1 MVRCKGGKNM
11 NLKKLMNDF
20 LQDYL
25 NQNKIKFSEWS
36 ININNQVGFGDYS
49 SNIALKLA
57 NVLKKTPIE
66 IAKNIANHPN
76 VSENVFSLSASK
88 PGFVN
93 FHVSNNYY
101 LEILKQIIS
110 ESENFGKKIKLNKS
124 ANVEFVSSNPT
135 GPLTVGHG
143 RQAILGDMVSNI
155 LTWSGYD
162 VTREY
167 YYNDAGKQMRV
178 LAESCYA
185 KYAQQIGKDVKMPE
199 NGYVGTY
206 LDEIAEKIVYKYGK
220 DLESD
225 DPIFRDLTEKEIFSN
240 IKNTLDSIGI
250 KFDVFTKEGTFYKNG
265 AIDNVLKTLE
275 EKNLSYEKDGAVW
288 FKTSSLDKGE
298 DKVLVKSTGE
308 PTYRLP
314 DIAYHADK
322 IDRGFDLIVDI
333 FGADHIDTYPDV
345 ILGLKCLDK
354 KTDHIKVVIHQFV
367 TIKKGGEVVKMST
380 RKANFIT
387 LDELKEKLNP
397 DIIRYFFIMRG
408 ANSHLDFD
416 LDLAKD
422 ESEKNPV
429 YYLQYANARISN
441 LLKRYDLEISAKN
454 DINYSLL
461 KEKDEIALA
470 KLLSEFP
477 SKMEDVLHSLE
488 PRKIATYLEEVASA
502 YHKFYGNHKVINPQ
516 NADLSLARKKLC
528 EATKIILT
536 NGLSILGISA
546 PERM

>member
-1 MVRCKGGKNM
+1 MKLN
-11 NLKKLMNDF
+11 KLMNDF

-25 NQNKIKFSEWS
+25 DQNKVEFSDWS
-36 ININNQVGFGDYS
+36 INVNNQEGFGDYS

-57 NVLKKTPIE
+57 KILKKAPIE
-66 IAKNIANHPN
+66 IAKSIANHPN
-76 VSENVFSLSASK
+76 TSENVFTLSSSE

-93 FHVSNNYY
+93 FHISNDYY
-101 LEILKQIIS
+101 LKILKQIIS
-110 ESENFGKKIKLNKS
+110 ESENFGKKKKLNQS

-155 LTWSGYD
+155 LTWNGYD

-185 KYAQQIGKDVKMPE
+185 KYAQQIGKKAEMPE

-206 LDEIAEKIVYKYGK
+206 LDEIAEKIINKHGK

-225 DPIFRDLTEKEIFSN
+225 NPIFRDFTEKEIFEN

-250 KFDVFTKEGTFYKNG
+250 KFDVFTKEGTFYENG
-265 AIDNVLKTLE
+265 AIEDVLKILK

-288 FKTSSLDKGE
+288 FKTSNLNKEE
-298 DKVLVKSTGE
+298 DKVLVKSSGE

-322 IDRGFDLIVDI
+322 VDRGFDLIVDI

-367 TIKKGGEVVKMST
+367 TIKKGGEIVKMST

-387 LDELKEKLNP
+387 LDELKDELSS

-408 ANSHLDFD
+408 ASSHLDFD

-441 LLKRYDLEISAKN
+441 LLKRYDKEISIDRKI
-454 DINYSLL
+454 DYSLL
-461 KEKDEIALA
+461 KEKDEITLV

-477 SKMEDVLHSLE
+477 IKMEDVSNSLE
-488 PRKIATYLEEVASA
+488 PRKIATYLEEVAAA
-502 YHKFYGNHKVINPQ
+502 YHKFYGNHKVINPE
-516 NADLSLARKKLC
+516 NTDLSSARKKLC

-536 NGLSILGISA
+536 NGLSILGISV

>member
-1 MVRCKGGKNM
+1 MK
-11 NLKKLMNDF
+11 LKKLMNDF

-25 NQNKIKFSEWS
+25 KQNKIEFSEWS
-36 ININNQVGFGDYS
+36 INVNNQEGFGDYS

-57 NVLKKTPIE
+57 KILKKSPIE
-66 IAKNIANHPN
+66 IAKDITNHPN
-76 VSENVFSLSASK
+76 VSGNIFTLSASK

-93 FHVSNNYY
+93 FHISNDYY
-101 LEILKQIIS
+101 LKILKQIIN
-110 ESENFGKKIKLNKS
+110 ESENFGRKKKLNKS

-155 LTWSGYD
+155 LTWNGYD

-185 KYAQQIGKDVKMPE
+185 KYAKQVGKDVEMPE

-206 LDEIAEKIVYKYGK
+206 LDEIAEKIVNEHGK

-225 DPIFRDLTEKEIFSN
+225 NPIFRYFTEKEIFAN
-240 IKNTLDSIGI
+240 IENTLKNLGI
-250 KFDVFTKEGTFYKNG
+250 KFDVFTKEGAFYKNG
-265 AIDNVLKTLE
+265 AIDNVLKILK

-288 FKTSSLDKGE
+288 FKTSGLNKEE
-298 DKVLVKSTGE
+298 DKVLVKSSGE

-322 IDRGFDLIVDI
+322 VDRGFDLIVDI

-345 ILGLKCLDK
+345 ILGLQCLDK
-354 KTDHIKVVIHQFV
+354 KTEHIKVVIHQFV
-367 TIKKGGEVVKMST
+367 TIKKGGEIVKMST

-387 LDELKEKLNP
+387 LDELKDELSS

-441 LLKRYDLEISAKN
+441 LLKRYDKDISTDSKI
-454 DINYSLL
+454 DYSLL
-461 KEKDEIALA
+461 KEQDEIALV

-477 SKMEDVLHSLE
+477 IKMEDVSNSLE
-488 PRKIATYLEEVASA
+488 PRKIATYLEEVAAA

-516 NADLSLARKKLC
+516 NTDLSSARKKLC

-536 NGLSILGISA
+536 SGLSILGISA

>member
-1 MVRCKGGKNM
+1 MK
-11 NLKKLMNDF
+11 LKKLMHDF

-25 NQNKIKFSEWS
+25 DQNKIEFSEWS
-36 ININNQVGFGDYS
+36 VNVNNQEGFGDYS

-57 NVLKKTPIE
+57 KILKKAPIE
-66 IAKNIANHPN
+66 IAENIAIHSNA
-76 VSENVFSLSASK
+76 SEDVFTLSASQ

-93 FHVSNNYY
+93 FHISNDYY
-101 LEILKQIIS
+101 LKILEQIIN
-110 ESENFGKKIKLNKS
+110 ESENFGKKKKLNKS

-155 LTWSGYD
+155 LTWNGYD

-185 KYAQQIGKDVKMPE
+185 KYAKQVGKDVEMPE

-206 LDEIAEKIVYKYGK
+206 LDEIAEKIVNEHGK

-225 DPIFRDLTEKEIFSN
+225 NPIFRDFTEKEIFAN
-240 IKNTLDSIGI
+240 IENTLENLGI

-265 AIDNVLKTLE
+265 AIDNVLKILK

-288 FKTSSLDKGE
+288 FKTSSLNKEE
-298 DKVLVKSTGE
+298 DKVLVKSSGE

-322 IDRGFDLIVDI
+322 VDRGFDLIVDI

-354 KTDHIKVVIHQFV
+354 KTEHIKVVIHQFV
-367 TIKKGGEVVKMST
+367 TIKKGGEIVKMST

-387 LDELKEKLNP
+387 LDELKDELSS

-441 LLKRYDLEISAKN
+441 LLKRYDKEISSGSKI
-454 DINYSLL
+454 DYSLL

-477 SKMEDVLHSLE
+477 IKMEDVSHSLE
-488 PRKIATYLEEVASA
+488 PRKIATYLEEVAAA

-516 NADLSLARKKLC
+516 NTDLSSARKKLC
-528 EATKIILT
+528 EATKIILK

>member
-1 MVRCKGGKNM
+1 
-11 NLKKLMNDF
+11 
-20 LQDYL
+20 
-25 NQNKIKFSEWS
+25 
-36 ININNQVGFGDYS
+36 
-49 SNIALKLA
+49 
-57 NVLKKTPIE
+57 
-66 IAKNIANHPN
+66 
-76 VSENVFSLSASK
+76 
-88 PGFVN
+88 
-93 FHVSNNYY
+93 
-101 LEILKQIIS
+101 
-110 ESENFGKKIKLNKS
+110 
-124 ANVEFVSSNPT
+124 
-135 GPLTVGHG
+135 
-143 RQAILGDMVSNI
+143 MVSNI
-155 LTWSGYD
+155 LTWNGYN

-185 KYAQQIGKDVKMPE
+185 KYAKQVGKDVEMPV

-206 LDEIAEKIVYKYGK
+206 LDEIAEKIINEHGK

-225 DPIFRDLTEKEIFSN
+225 NPIFREFTEKEIFAN
-240 IKNTLDSIGI
+240 IENTLENLGI

-265 AIDNVLKTLE
+265 AIDNVLKILK

-288 FKTSSLDKGE
+288 FKTSSLNKEE
-298 DKVLVKSTGE
+298 DKVLVKSSGE

-322 IDRGFDLIVDI
+322 VDRGFDLIVDI

-354 KTDHIKVVIHQFV
+354 KTEHIKVVIHQFV
-367 TIKKGGEVVKMST
+367 TIKKGGEIVKMST

-387 LDELKEKLNP
+387 LDELKDELSA

-441 LLKRYDLEISAKN
+441 LLKRYDKEISSGSKI
-454 DINYSLL
+454 DYSLL
-461 KEKDEIALA
+461 KEKDEISLV

-477 SKMEDVLHSLE
+477 IKMEDVSHSLE
-488 PRKIATYLEEVASA
+488 PRKIATYLEEVAAA

-516 NADLSLARKKLC
+516 NTDLSSARKKLC
-528 EATKIILT
+528 EATKIILV

>member
-1 MVRCKGGKNM
+1 MK
-11 NLKKLMNDF
+11 LKSLMNDF
-20 LQDYL
+20 IQNYL
-25 NQNKIKFSEWS
+25 DENAIKFEDWS
-36 ININNQVGFGDYS
+36 ISMNSQDGFGDYS
-49 SNIALKLA
+49 SNIALKLTKQ
-57 NVLKKTPIE
+57 LKKSPIS
-66 IAKNIANHPN
+66 IAESIVNHSNP
-76 VSENVFSLSASK
+76 FSDTFTLSASH

-93 FHVSNNYY
+93 FHIEDNYY
-101 LEILKQIIS
+101 HQMVNKINEEK
-110 ESENFGKKIKLNKS
+110 ENFGKKKKLNKS
-124 ANVEFVSSNPT
+124 ANVEFVSCNPT

-155 LTWSGYD
+155 LKWNGYD
-162 VTREY
+162 VSREY

-185 KYAQQIGKDVKMPE
+185 KYAQQIGLKVLTPE
-199 NGYVGTY
+199 NGYVGKY
-206 LDEIAEKIVYKYGK
+206 LDDIALKIIDKYGK
-220 DLESD
+220 NLKSD
-225 DPIFRDLTEKEIFSN
+225 NKIFRDFTEKEIFSN

-250 KFDVFTKEGTFYKNG
+250 KFDIFTKEGSFYENG
-265 AIDNVLKTLE
+265 AIDNVLKELKDKE
-275 EKNLSYEKDGAVW
+275 LSYEKDGAVW
-288 FKTSSLDKGE
+288 FKTSSLGKEE
-298 DKVLVKSTGE
+298 DKVLVKSSGE

-322 IDRGFDLIVDI
+322 VDRGFDLIVDI

-367 TIKKGGEVVKMST
+367 TIKKGGEIVKMST

-387 LDELKEKLNP
+387 LDELNDQLSS

-441 LLKRYDLEISAKN
+441 LLKRYDKEIAEKVK
-454 DINYSLL
+454 INLGLL

-477 SKMEDVLHSLE
+477 NKMEEVLKVLE
-488 PRKIATYLEEVASA
+488 PRKLATYLEEVAAA
-502 YHKFYGNHKVINPQ
+502 YHKFYGNHKIIDAQ
-516 NADLSLARKKLC
+516 NLDLSMARKKLC
-528 EATKIILT
+528 EATKIILI
-536 NGLSILGISA
+536 NGLSILGVSA
-546 PERM
+546 PEKM

>member
-1 MVRCKGGKNM
+1 MK
-11 NLKKLMNDF
+11 LKKLMHDF

-25 NQNKIKFSEWS
+25 DENKIEFSEWGV
-36 ININNQVGFGDYS
+36 NVNNQEGFGDYS

-57 NVLKKTPIE
+57 KILKKAPIE
-66 IAKNIANHPN
+66 IAENIAIHPN
-76 VSENVFSLSASK
+76 ASENVFTLSASQ

-93 FHVSNNYY
+93 FHISNDYY
-101 LEILKQIIS
+101 LKILKQIIN
-110 ESENFGKKIKLNKS
+110 ESENFGKKKKLNKS

-155 LTWSGYD
+155 LTWNGYN

-185 KYAQQIGKDVKMPE
+185 KYAKQVGRDVEMPE

-206 LDEIAEKIVYKYGK
+206 LDEIAEKIVNEHGK

-225 DPIFRDLTEKEIFSN
+225 NPIFRDFTEKEIFAN
-240 IKNTLDSIGI
+240 IENTLENLGI

-265 AIDNVLKTLE
+265 AIDNVLKILK

-288 FKTSSLDKGE
+288 FKTSSLNKEE
-298 DKVLVKSTGE
+298 DKVLVKSSGE

-322 IDRGFDLIVDI
+322 VDRGFDLIVDI

-354 KTDHIKVVIHQFV
+354 KTEHIKVVIHQFV
-367 TIKKGGEVVKMST
+367 TIKKGGEIVKMST

-387 LDELKEKLNP
+387 LDELKDELSS

-441 LLKRYDLEISAKN
+441 LLKRYDKEISTNSKI
-454 DINYSLL
+454 DYSLL
-461 KEKDEIALA
+461 KEKDEIALV

-477 SKMEDVLHSLE
+477 VKMEDVSHSLE
-488 PRKIATYLEEVASA
+488 PRKIATYLEEVAAA
-502 YHKFYGNHKVINPQ
+502 YHKFYGNHKVINSQ
-516 NADLSLARKKLC
+516 NTHLSSARKKLC

>member
-1 MVRCKGGKNM
+1 MK
-11 NLKKLMNDF
+11 LKKLMHNF

-25 NQNKIKFSEWS
+25 DENKIEFSEWS
-36 ININNQVGFGDYS
+36 VNVNNQEGFGDYS

-57 NVLKKTPIE
+57 KILKKAPIE
-66 IAKNIANHPN
+66 IAENIAIHSNA
-76 VSENVFSLSASK
+76 SENVFTLSASQ

-93 FHVSNNYY
+93 FHISNDYY
-101 LEILKQIIS
+101 LKILKQIIN
-110 ESENFGKKIKLNKS
+110 ESENFGKKKKLNKS

-155 LTWSGYD
+155 LTWNGYN

-185 KYAQQIGKDVKMPE
+185 KYAKQVGKDVEMPE

-206 LDEIAEKIVYKYGK
+206 LDEIAEKIINEHGK

-225 DPIFRDLTEKEIFSN
+225 NPIFRDFTEKEIFAN
-240 IKNTLDSIGI
+240 IENTLENLGI

-265 AIDNVLKTLE
+265 AIDNVLKILK

-288 FKTSSLDKGE
+288 FKTSSLNKEE
-298 DKVLVKSTGE
+298 DKVLVKSSGE

-322 IDRGFDLIVDI
+322 VDRGFDLIVDI

-345 ILGLKCLDK
+345 ILGLKCMDK
-354 KTDHIKVVIHQFV
+354 KTEHIKVVIHQFV
-367 TIKKGGEVVKMST
+367 TIKKGGEIVKMST

-387 LDELKEKLNP
+387 LDELKDELSS

-441 LLKRYDLEISAKN
+441 LLKRYDKEISTDSKI
-454 DINYSLL
+454 DYSLL
-461 KEKDEIALA
+461 KEKDEIALV

-477 SKMEDVLHSLE
+477 VKMEDVSHSLE
-488 PRKIATYLEEVASA
+488 PRKIATYLEEVAAA

-516 NADLSLARKKLC
+516 NTDLSSARKKLC

>member
-1 MVRCKGGKNM
+1 MK
-11 NLKKLMNDF
+11 LKKLMHDF

-25 NQNKIKFSEWS
+25 DQNKIEFSEWGV
-36 ININNQVGFGDYS
+36 NVNNQEGFGDYS

-57 NVLKKTPIE
+57 KILKKAPIE
-66 IAKNIANHPN
+66 IAKSIANHPN
-76 VSENVFSLSASK
+76 TSENVFTLSSSE

-93 FHVSNNYY
+93 FHISNDYY
-101 LEILKQIIS
+101 LKILKQIIS
-110 ESENFGKKIKLNKS
+110 ESENFGKKKKLNQS

-155 LTWSGYD
+155 LTWNGYD

-185 KYAQQIGKDVKMPE
+185 KYAQQIGKKAEMPE

-206 LDEIAEKIVYKYGK
+206 LDEIAEKIINKHGK

-225 DPIFRDLTEKEIFSN
+225 NPIFRDFTEKEIFEN

-250 KFDVFTKEGTFYKNG
+250 KFDVFTKEGTFYENG
-265 AIDNVLKTLE
+265 AIEDVLKILK

-288 FKTSSLDKGE
+288 FKTSNLNKEE
-298 DKVLVKSTGE
+298 DKVLVKSSGE

-322 IDRGFDLIVDI
+322 VDRGFDLIVDI

-367 TIKKGGEVVKMST
+367 TIKKGGEIVKMST

-387 LDELKEKLNP
+387 LDELKDELSS

-441 LLKRYDLEISAKN
+441 LLKRYDKEIPLDSKI
-454 DINYSLL
+454 DYSQL

-477 SKMEDVLHSLE
+477 SKMEHVLHSLE
-488 PRKIATYLEEVASA
+488 PRKIATYLEEVAAA

-516 NADLSLARKKLC
+516 NTGLSSARKKLC

>member
-1 MVRCKGGKNM
+1 MK
-11 NLKKLMNDF
+11 LKKLMHDF

-25 NQNKIKFSEWS
+25 DQNKIEFSEWS
-36 ININNQVGFGDYS
+36 VNVNNQEGFGDYS

-57 NVLKKTPIE
+57 KILKKAPIE
-66 IAKNIANHPN
+66 IAENISIHPN
-76 VSENVFSLSASK
+76 VSENVFTLSASQ

-93 FHVSNNYY
+93 FHISNDYY
-101 LEILKQIIS
+101 LTILKQIIN
-110 ESENFGKKIKLNKS
+110 ESENFGKKKKLNKS

-155 LTWSGYD
+155 LTWNGYD

-178 LAESCYA
+178 LTESCYA
-185 KYAQQIGKDVKMPE
+185 KYAKQVGKDVEMPE
-199 NGYVGTY
+199 NGYIGTY
-206 LDEIAEKIVYKYGK
+206 LDEIAEKIINEHGK

-225 DPIFRDLTEKEIFSN
+225 NPIFRDFTEKEIFAN
-240 IKNTLDSIGI
+240 IENTLENLGI

-265 AIDNVLKTLE
+265 AIDNVLKILK

-288 FKTSSLDKGE
+288 FKTSSLNKEE
-298 DKVLVKSTGE
+298 DKVLVKSSGE

-322 IDRGFDLIVDI
+322 VDRGFDLIVDI

-354 KTDHIKVVIHQFV
+354 KTEHIKVVIHQFV
-367 TIKKGGEVVKMST
+367 TIKQGGEIVKMST

-387 LDELKEKLNP
+387 LDELKDELSS

-441 LLKRYDLEISAKN
+441 LLKRYDKEISTEIK
-454 DINYSLL
+454 IHYSLL
-461 KEKDEIALA
+461 KEKDEIALV

-477 SKMEDVLHSLE
+477 IRMEDVSHSLE
-488 PRKIATYLEEVASA
+488 PRKIATYLEEVAAA

-516 NADLSLARKKLC
+516 NTDLSSARKKLC

>member
-1 MVRCKGGKNM
+1 MK
-11 NLKKLMNDF
+11 LKKLMHDF

-25 NQNKIKFSEWS
+25 DQNKIEFSEWGV
-36 ININNQVGFGDYS
+36 NVNNQEGFGDYS

-57 NVLKKTPIE
+57 KILKKAPIE
-66 IAKNIANHPN
+66 IAKSIANHPN
-76 VSENVFSLSASK
+76 TSENVFTLSSSE

-93 FHVSNNYY
+93 FHISNDYY
-101 LEILKQIIS
+101 LKILKQIIS
-110 ESENFGKKIKLNKS
+110 ESENFGKKKRLNQS

-155 LTWSGYD
+155 LTWNGYD

-185 KYAQQIGKDVKMPE
+185 KYAQQIGKKVEMPE

-206 LDEIAEKIVYKYGK
+206 LDEIAEKIINKHGK
-220 DLESD
+220 DLESGN
-225 DPIFRDLTEKEIFSN
+225 PIFRDFTEKEIFEN

-250 KFDVFTKEGTFYKNG
+250 KFDVFTKEGTFYENG
-265 AIDNVLKTLE
+265 AIEDVLKILK

-288 FKTSSLDKGE
+288 FKTSNLNKEE
-298 DKVLVKSTGE
+298 DKVLVKSSGE

-322 IDRGFDLIVDI
+322 VDRGFDLIVDI

-367 TIKKGGEVVKMST
+367 TIKKSGEIVKMST

-387 LDELKEKLNP
+387 LDELKDELSS

-441 LLKRYDLEISAKN
+441 LLKRYDKEIPLDSKI
-454 DINYSLL
+454 DYSQLQ
-461 KEKDEIALA
+461 EKDEIALA

-477 SKMEDVLHSLE
+477 SKMEHVLHSLE
-488 PRKIATYLEEVASA
+488 PRKIATYLEEVAAA

-516 NADLSLARKKLC
+516 NTRLSSARKKLC

>member
-1 MVRCKGGKNM
+1 MK
-11 NLKKLMNDF
+11 LKKMMNGFLLDF
-20 LQDYL
+20 LTKNNIEFED
-25 NQNKIKFSEWS
+25 WG
-36 ININNQVGFGDYS
+36 INVNNQDGFGDYS

-57 NVLKKTPIE
+57 KKLKKAPIE
-66 IAKNIANHPN
+66 IANNIAEHKNDN
-76 VSENVFSLSASK
+76 SDIFTISASK
-88 PGFVN
+88 PGFIN
-93 FHVSNNYY
+93 FHISNDYY
-101 LEILKQIIS
+101 LGILNQILKDAK
-110 ESENFGKKIKLNKS
+110 NFGKKKKLNKS
-124 ANVEFVSSNPT
+124 ANVEFVSCNPT

-155 LTWSGYD
+155 LTWNGYD

-185 KYAQQIGKDVKMPE
+185 KYAQQIGKDVEMPE
-199 NGYVGTY
+199 NGYIGTY
-206 LDEIAEKIVYKYGK
+206 LDEIASKIIDNYGK
-220 DLESD
+220 NLENNNS
-225 DPIFRDLTEKEIFSN
+225 IFRDFTEEEIFSN

-250 KFDVFTKEGTFYKNG
+250 KFDVFSKEGTFYKNG
-265 AIDNVLKTLE
+265 SIDNVLKKLK
-275 EKNLSYEKDGAVW
+275 EKDLSYEKDGAVW
-288 FKTSSLDKGE
+288 FKTSVLGKEE
-298 DKVLVKSTGE
+298 DKVLVKSSGE

-322 IDRGFDLIVDI
+322 VDRGFDLIVDI

-354 KTDHIKVVIHQFV
+354 KTSHIKVVIHQFV
-367 TIKKGGEVVKMST
+367 TIKKGGEIVKMST

-387 LDELKEKLNP
+387 LDELKDQLSS

-441 LLKRYDLEISAKN
+441 LLARYDKEISDKVKV
-454 DINYSLL
+454 DFTLL

-477 SKMEDVLHSLE
+477 NKMDEVLKSLE
-488 PRKIATYLEEVASA
+488 PRKIATYLEEVAAA
-502 YHKFYGNHKVINPQ
+502 YHKFYGNHKVINSQ
-516 NADLSLARKKLC
+516 NLDLSYARKKLC

-536 NGLSILGISA
+536 NGLTILGISA

>member
-1 MVRCKGGKNM
+1 M
-11 NLKKLMNDF
+11 NLKQLMNGF

-25 NQNKIKFSEWS
+25 NENDIQFEDWS
-36 ININNQVGFGDYS
+36 ININNQDGFGDYS
-49 SNIALKLA
+49 SNIALKLSKQ
-57 NVLKKTPIE
+57 LKKSPIK
-66 IAKNIANHPN
+66 IANRIANHKN
-76 VSENVFSLSASK
+76 NLSDIFTISASE
-88 PGFVN
+88 PGFIN
-93 FHVSNNYY
+93 FHISDNYY
-101 LEILKQIIS
+101 LKILDQILKKG
-110 ESENFGKKIKLNKS
+110 ENFGKKKKLNKS
-124 ANVEFVSSNPT
+124 ANVEFVSCNPT

-155 LTWSGYD
+155 LTWNGYD

-185 KYAQQIGKDVKMPE
+185 KYAQQIGKKVEMPE
-199 NGYVGTY
+199 NGYIGAY
-206 LDEIAEKIVYKYGK
+206 LDEIASKIVDNHGK
-220 DLESD
+220 NLDSD
-225 DPIFRDLTEKEIFSN
+225 DPIFRDFTEKEIFSD
-240 IKNTLDSIGI
+240 IKKTLESIGI
-250 KFDVFTKEGTFYKNG
+250 QFDVFSKEGTFYENG
-265 AIDNVLKTLE
+265 AIDNVLKE
-275 EKNLSYEKDGAVW
+275 FRKKGLSYEKDGAVW
-288 FKTSSLDKGE
+288 FKTSSLGKEE
-298 DKVLVKSTGE
+298 DKVLVKSSGE

-322 IDRGFDLIVDI
+322 VDRGFDLIVDI

-345 ILGLKCLDK
+345 LLGLKSLDK
-354 KTDHIKVVIHQFV
+354 KTAHIKVVIHQFV
-367 TIKKGGEVVKMST
+367 TIKRSGEIVKMST

-387 LDELKEKLNP
+387 LDELKDQFSQ

-441 LLKRYDLEISAKN
+441 LLTRYDKEVSGDEKIDLT
-454 DINYSLL
+454 LL
-461 KEKDEIALA
+461 NKKDEIALA

-477 SKMEDVLHSLE
+477 DKMEEVLKSLE
-488 PRKIATYLEEVASA
+488 PRKIATYLEEVAAA
-502 YHKFYGNHKVINPQ
+502 YHKFYGNHKVIDTQ
-516 NADLSLARKKLC
+516 NLALSASRKKLC
-528 EATKIILT
+528 EATKIILK
-536 NGLSILGISA
+536 NGFSILGISA

>member
-1 MVRCKGGKNM
+1 MK
-11 NLKKLMNDF
+11 LKKLMHDF

-25 NQNKIKFSEWS
+25 DENKIEFSEWGV
-36 ININNQVGFGDYS
+36 NVNNQEGFGDYS

-57 NVLKKTPIE
+57 KILKKAPIE
-66 IAKNIANHPN
+66 IAENIAIHPN
-76 VSENVFSLSASK
+76 TSENVFTLSAYQ

-93 FHVSNNYY
+93 FHISNDYY
-101 LEILKQIIS
+101 LKILKQIIN
-110 ESENFGKKIKLNKS
+110 ESENFGKKKKLNKS

-155 LTWSGYD
+155 LTWNGYN

-185 KYAQQIGKDVKMPE
+185 KYAKQVGRDVEMPE

-206 LDEIAEKIVYKYGK
+206 LDEIAEKIVNEHGK

-225 DPIFRDLTEKEIFSN
+225 NPIFRDFTEKEIFAN
-240 IKNTLDSIGI
+240 IENTLENLGI

-265 AIDNVLKTLE
+265 AIDNVLKILK

-288 FKTSSLDKGE
+288 FKTSSLNKEE
-298 DKVLVKSTGE
+298 DKVLVKSSGE

-322 IDRGFDLIVDI
+322 VDRGFDLIVDI

-345 ILGLKCLDK
+345 ILGLKCMDK
-354 KTDHIKVVIHQFV
+354 KTEHIKVVIHQFV
-367 TIKKGGEVVKMST
+367 TIKKGGEIVKMST

-387 LDELKEKLNP
+387 LDELKDELSS

-441 LLKRYDLEISAKN
+441 LLKRYDKEISIESKI
-454 DINYSLL
+454 DYSLL
-461 KEKDEIALA
+461 KEKDEIALV

-477 SKMEDVLHSLE
+477 IKMEDVSHSLE
-488 PRKIATYLEEVASA
+488 PRKIATYLEEVAAA
-502 YHKFYGNHKVINPQ
+502 YHKFYGNHKVINSQ
-516 NADLSLARKKLC
+516 NTHLSSARKKLC

>member
-1 MVRCKGGKNM
+1 MK
-11 NLKKLMNDF
+11 LKKLMHDF

-25 NQNKIKFSEWS
+25 DQNKIEFSEWS
-36 ININNQVGFGDYS
+36 VNVNNQEGFGDYS

-57 NVLKKTPIE
+57 KILKKAPIE
-66 IAKNIANHPN
+66 IAENIAIHSNA
-76 VSENVFSLSASK
+76 SENVFTLSASQ

-93 FHVSNNYY
+93 FHISNDYY
-101 LEILKQIIS
+101 LKILEQIIN
-110 ESENFGKKIKLNKS
+110 ESENFGKKKKLNKS

-155 LTWSGYD
+155 LTWNGYD

-185 KYAQQIGKDVKMPE
+185 KYAKQVGKNVEMPE

-206 LDEIAEKIVYKYGK
+206 LDEIAEKIVNEHGK

-225 DPIFRDLTEKEIFSN
+225 NPIFRDFTEKEIFAN
-240 IKNTLDSIGI
+240 IENTLENLGI
-250 KFDVFTKEGTFYKNG
+250 KFDVFTKEGTFYTNG
-265 AIDNVLKTLE
+265 AIDNVLKILK

-288 FKTSSLDKGE
+288 FKTSSLNKEE
-298 DKVLVKSTGE
+298 DKVLVKSSGE

-322 IDRGFDLIVDI
+322 VDRGFDLIVDI

-354 KTDHIKVVIHQFV
+354 KTEHIKVVIHQFV
-367 TIKKGGEVVKMST
+367 TIKKGGEIVKMST

-387 LDELKEKLNP
+387 LDELKDELSS

-441 LLKRYDLEISAKN
+441 LLKRYDKEISLDSKI
-454 DINYSLL
+454 DYSLL
-461 KEKDEIALA
+461 KEKDEIALV

-477 SKMEDVLHSLE
+477 IKMEDVSHSLE
-488 PRKIATYLEEVASA
+488 PRKIATYLEEVAAA

-516 NADLSLARKKLC
+516 NTDLSSARKKLC

>member
-1 MVRCKGGKNM
+1 MK
-11 NLKKLMNDF
+11 LKKLMHDF

-25 NQNKIKFSEWS
+25 DQNKIEFSEWS
-36 ININNQVGFGDYS
+36 VNVNNQEGFGDYS

-57 NVLKKTPIE
+57 KILKKAPIE
-66 IAKNIANHPN
+66 IAENIAIHSNA
-76 VSENVFSLSASK
+76 SENVFTLSASQ

-93 FHVSNNYY
+93 FHISNDYY
-101 LEILKQIIS
+101 LKILKQIIN
-110 ESENFGKKIKLNKS
+110 ESENFGKKKKLNKS

-155 LTWSGYD
+155 LTWNGYN

-185 KYAQQIGKDVKMPE
+185 KYAKQVGKDVEMPE

-206 LDEIAEKIVYKYGK
+206 LDEIAEKIVNEHGK

-225 DPIFRDLTEKEIFSN
+225 NPIFRDFTEKEIFAN
-240 IKNTLDSIGI
+240 IENTLENLGI
-250 KFDVFTKEGTFYKNG
+250 KFDVFTKEGTFYTNG
-265 AIDNVLKTLE
+265 AIDNVLKILK

-288 FKTSSLDKGE
+288 FKTSSLNKEE
-298 DKVLVKSTGE
+298 DKVLVKSSGE

-322 IDRGFDLIVDI
+322 VDRGFDLIVDI

-354 KTDHIKVVIHQFV
+354 KTEHIKVVIHQFV
-367 TIKKGGEVVKMST
+367 TIKKGGEIVKMST

-387 LDELKEKLNP
+387 LDELKDELSS

-441 LLKRYDLEISAKN
+441 LLKRYDKEISTDSKI
-454 DINYSLL
+454 DYSLL
-461 KEKDEIALA
+461 KEKDEIALV

-477 SKMEDVLHSLE
+477 VKMEDVSHSLE
-488 PRKIATYLEEVASA
+488 PRKIATYLEEVAAA

-516 NADLSLARKKLC
+516 NTHLSSARKKLC

>member
-1 MVRCKGGKNM
+1 MK
-11 NLKKLMNDF
+11 LKKLMHDF

-25 NQNKIKFSEWS
+25 DQNKIEFSEWGV
-36 ININNQVGFGDYS
+36 NVNNQEGFGDYS

-57 NVLKKTPIE
+57 KILKKAPIE
-66 IAKNIANHPN
+66 IAENIAIHTNA
-76 VSENVFSLSASK
+76 SESVFTLSASQ

-93 FHVSNNYY
+93 FHISNDYY
-101 LEILKQIIS
+101 LKILKQIIN
-110 ESENFGKKIKLNKS
+110 ESENFGKKKKLSKS

-155 LTWSGYD
+155 LTWNGYN

-185 KYAQQIGKDVKMPE
+185 KYAKQVGRDVEMPE

-206 LDEIAEKIVYKYGK
+206 LDEIAEKIVNEHGK

-225 DPIFRDLTEKEIFSN
+225 NPIFRDFTEKEIFAN
-240 IKNTLDSIGI
+240 IENTLENLGI

-265 AIDNVLKTLE
+265 AIDNVLKILK

-288 FKTSSLDKGE
+288 FKTSSLNKEE
-298 DKVLVKSTGE
+298 DKVLVKSSGE

-322 IDRGFDLIVDI
+322 VDRGFDLIVDI

-345 ILGLKCLDK
+345 ILGLKCMDK
-354 KTDHIKVVIHQFV
+354 KTEHIKVVIHQFV
-367 TIKKGGEVVKMST
+367 TIKKGGEIVKMST

-387 LDELKEKLNP
+387 LDELKDELSS

-441 LLKRYDLEISAKN
+441 LLKRYDKEISTDSKI
-454 DINYSLL
+454 DYSLL
-461 KEKDEIALA
+461 KEKDEIALV

-477 SKMEDVLHSLE
+477 VKMEDVSHSLE
-488 PRKIATYLEEVASA
+488 PRKIATYLEEVAAA

-516 NADLSLARKKLC
+516 NTHLSSALDNDYVNCMNGYITVSPVSMHVHKESNFEKLKKVQF
-528 EATKIILT
+528 
-536 NGLSILGISA
+536 
-546 PERM
+546 

>member
-1 MVRCKGGKNM
+1 MK
-11 NLKKLMNDF
+11 LKKLMHDF

-25 NQNKIKFSEWS
+25 DQNKIEFSEWS
-36 ININNQVGFGDYS
+36 VNVNNQEGFGDYS

-57 NVLKKTPIE
+57 KILKKAPIE
-66 IAKNIANHPN
+66 IAENIAIHSNA
-76 VSENVFSLSASK
+76 SENVFTLSASQ

-93 FHVSNNYY
+93 FHISNDYY
-101 LEILKQIIS
+101 LTILEQIIS
-110 ESENFGKKIKLNKS
+110 ESENFGKKKKLNKS

-155 LTWSGYD
+155 LTWNGYD

-185 KYAQQIGKDVKMPE
+185 KYAKQVGRDVEMPE

-206 LDEIAEKIVYKYGK
+206 LDEIAEKIVNEHGK

-225 DPIFRDLTEKEIFSN
+225 NPIFRDFTEKEIFAN
-240 IKNTLDSIGI
+240 IENTLENLGI
-250 KFDVFTKEGTFYKNG
+250 KFDVFTKEGTFYTNG
-265 AIDNVLKTLE
+265 AIDNVLKILK

-288 FKTSSLDKGE
+288 FKTSSLNKEE
-298 DKVLVKSTGE
+298 DKVLVKSSGE

-322 IDRGFDLIVDI
+322 VDRGFDLIVDI

-354 KTDHIKVVIHQFV
+354 KTEHIKVVIHQFV
-367 TIKKGGEVVKMST
+367 TIKKGGEIVKMST

-387 LDELKEKLNP
+387 LDELKDELSS

-441 LLKRYDLEISAKN
+441 LLKRYDKEISTDSKI
-454 DINYSLL
+454 DYSLL
-461 KEKDEIALA
+461 KEKDEIALV

-477 SKMEDVLHSLE
+477 VKMEDVSHSLE
-488 PRKIATYLEEVASA
+488 PRKIATYLEEVAAA

-516 NADLSLARKKLC
+516 NTHLSSARKKLC

>member
-1 MVRCKGGKNM
+1 MK
-11 NLKKLMNDF
+11 LKKLMHDF

-25 NQNKIKFSEWS
+25 DQNKIEFSEWS
-36 ININNQVGFGDYS
+36 VNVNNQEGFGDYS

-57 NVLKKTPIE
+57 KILKKAPIE
-66 IAKNIANHPN
+66 IAKSIANHPN
-76 VSENVFSLSASK
+76 TSENVFTLSSSE

-93 FHVSNNYY
+93 FHISNDYY
-101 LEILKQIIS
+101 LKILKQIIS
-110 ESENFGKKIKLNKS
+110 ESENFGKKKKLNQS

-155 LTWSGYD
+155 LTWNGYD

-185 KYAQQIGKDVKMPE
+185 KYAQQTGKKVEMPE

-206 LDEIAEKIVYKYGK
+206 LDEIAEKIINKHGK

-225 DPIFRDLTEKEIFSN
+225 NPIFRDFTEKEIFEN

-250 KFDVFTKEGTFYKNG
+250 KFDVFTKEGTFYENG
-265 AIDNVLKTLE
+265 AIEDVLKILK

-288 FKTSSLDKGE
+288 FKTSNLNKEE
-298 DKVLVKSTGE
+298 DKVLVKSSGE

-322 IDRGFDLIVDI
+322 VDRGFDLIVDI

-367 TIKKGGEVVKMST
+367 TIKKSGEIVKMST

-387 LDELKEKLNP
+387 LDELKDELSS

-441 LLKRYDLEISAKN
+441 LLKRYDKEIPLDSKI
-454 DINYSLL
+454 DYSQL

-477 SKMEDVLHSLE
+477 SKMEHVLHSLE
-488 PRKIATYLEEVASA
+488 PRKIATYLEEVAAA

-516 NADLSLARKKLC
+516 NTGLSSARKKLC

>member
-1 MVRCKGGKNM
+1 MK
-11 NLKKLMNDF
+11 LKKLMHDF

-25 NQNKIKFSEWS
+25 DQNKIEFSEWS
-36 ININNQVGFGDYS
+36 INVNNQEGFGDYS

-57 NVLKKTPIE
+57 KILKKAPIE
-66 IAKNIANHPN
+66 IAENIAIHSNA
-76 VSENVFSLSASK
+76 SENVFTLSASQ

-93 FHVSNNYY
+93 FHISNDYY
-101 LEILKQIIS
+101 LKILKQIIN
-110 ESENFGKKIKLNKS
+110 ESENFGKKKKLNKS

-155 LTWSGYD
+155 LTWNGYD

-185 KYAQQIGKDVKMPE
+185 KYAKQVGKDVEMPE

-206 LDEIAEKIVYKYGK
+206 LDEIAEKIVNEHGK

-225 DPIFRDLTEKEIFSN
+225 NPIFRDFTEKEIFAN
-240 IKNTLDSIGI
+240 IENTLENLGI

-265 AIDNVLKTLE
+265 AIDNVLKILK

-288 FKTSSLDKGE
+288 FKTSSLNKEE
-298 DKVLVKSTGE
+298 DKVLVKSSGE

-322 IDRGFDLIVDI
+322 VDRGFDLIVDI

-354 KTDHIKVVIHQFV
+354 KTEHIKVVIHQFV
-367 TIKKGGEVVKMST
+367 TIKKGGEIVKMST

-387 LDELKEKLNP
+387 LDELKDELSS

-441 LLKRYDLEISAKN
+441 LLKRYDKEISIDSKI
-454 DINYSLL
+454 DYSLL
-461 KEKDEIALA
+461 KEKDEIALV

-477 SKMEDVLHSLE
+477 IKMEDVLHSLE
-488 PRKIATYLEEVASA
+488 PRKIATYLEEVAAA

-516 NADLSLARKKLC
+516 NTDLSSARKKLC

>member
-1 MVRCKGGKNM
+1 M
-11 NLKKLMNDF
+11 NIKKLMHDF

-25 NQNKIKFSEWS
+25 NQNEIKFLEWS
-36 ININNQVGFGDYS
+36 VNVNNQEGFGDYS

-57 NVLKKTPIE
+57 KILKKAPIE
-66 IAKNIANHPN
+66 IAENIANYPN
-76 VSENVFSLSASK
+76 TSEDVFTLSASQ

-93 FHVSNNYY
+93 FHISNDYY
-101 LEILKQIIS
+101 LKILKQIIN
-110 ESENFGKKIKLNKS
+110 ESENFGRKKKLNKS

-155 LTWSGYD
+155 LTWNGYD

-185 KYAQQIGKDVKMPE
+185 KYAKQVGKDVEMPE

-206 LDEIAEKIVYKYGK
+206 LDEIAEKIVNEHGK

-225 DPIFRDLTEKEIFSN
+225 NPIFRDFTEKEIFAN
-240 IKNTLDSIGI
+240 IENTLKNLGI

-265 AIDNVLKTLE
+265 AIDNVLKILK

-288 FKTSSLDKGE
+288 FKTSSLNKEE
-298 DKVLVKSTGE
+298 DKVLVKSSGE

-322 IDRGFDLIVDI
+322 VDRGFDLIVDI

-345 ILGLKCLDK
+345 ILGLQCLDK
-354 KTDHIKVVIHQFV
+354 KTEHIKVVIHQFV
-367 TIKKGGEVVKMST
+367 TIKKGGEIVKMST

-387 LDELKEKLNP
+387 LDELKDELSS

-441 LLKRYDLEISAKN
+441 LLKRYDKDISTDSKI
-454 DINYSLL
+454 DYSLL
-461 KEKDEIALA
+461 KEQDEIALV

-477 SKMEDVLHSLE
+477 IKMEDVSHSLE
-488 PRKIATYLEEVASA
+488 PRKIATYLEEVAAA

-516 NADLSLARKKLC
+516 NTDLSSARKKLC
-528 EATKIILT
+528 EATKIILK

>member
-1 MVRCKGGKNM
+1 MK
-11 NLKKLMNDF
+11 LKKLMHDF

-25 NQNKIKFSEWS
+25 DQNKIEFSEWS
-36 ININNQVGFGDYS
+36 VNVNNQEGFGDYS

-57 NVLKKTPIE
+57 KILKKAPIE
-66 IAKNIANHPN
+66 IAENIAIHSNA
-76 VSENVFSLSASK
+76 SENVFTLSASQ

-93 FHVSNNYY
+93 FHISNDYY
-101 LEILKQIIS
+101 LKILKQIIN
-110 ESENFGKKIKLNKS
+110 ESENFGKKKKLNKS

-155 LTWSGYD
+155 LTWNGYN

-185 KYAQQIGKDVKMPE
+185 KYAKQVGKDVEMPE

-206 LDEIAEKIVYKYGK
+206 LDEIAEKIVNEHGK

-225 DPIFRDLTEKEIFSN
+225 NPIFRDFTEKEIFAN
-240 IKNTLDSIGI
+240 IENTLENLGI

-265 AIDNVLKTLE
+265 AIDNVLKILK

-288 FKTSSLDKGE
+288 FKTSSLNKEE
-298 DKVLVKSTGE
+298 DKVLVKSSGE

-322 IDRGFDLIVDI
+322 VDRGFDLIVDI

-354 KTDHIKVVIHQFV
+354 KTEHIKVVIHQFV
-367 TIKKGGEVVKMST
+367 TIKKGGEIVKMST

-387 LDELKEKLNP
+387 LDELKDELSS

-441 LLKRYDLEISAKN
+441 LLKRYDKEISIDSKI
-454 DINYSLL
+454 DYSLL
-461 KEKDEIALA
+461 KEKDEIALV

-477 SKMEDVLHSLE
+477 IKMEDVLHSLE
-488 PRKIATYLEEVASA
+488 PRKIATYLEEVAAA
-502 YHKFYGNHKVINPQ
+502 YHKFYGNHKVINSQ
-516 NADLSLARKKLC
+516 NTHLSSARKKLC

>member
-1 MVRCKGGKNM
+1 
-11 NLKKLMNDF
+11 
-20 LQDYL
+20 
-25 NQNKIKFSEWS
+25 
-36 ININNQVGFGDYS
+36 
-49 SNIALKLA
+49 
-57 NVLKKTPIE
+57 
-66 IAKNIANHPN
+66 
-76 VSENVFSLSASK
+76 
-88 PGFVN
+88 
-93 FHVSNNYY
+93 
-101 LEILKQIIS
+101 
-110 ESENFGKKIKLNKS
+110 
-124 ANVEFVSSNPT
+124 
-135 GPLTVGHG
+135 
-143 RQAILGDMVSNI
+143 MVSNI
-155 LTWSGYD
+155 LTWNGYD

-185 KYAQQIGKDVKMPE
+185 KYAQQIGKDVEMPE
-199 NGYVGTY
+199 NGYIGTY
-206 LDEIAEKIVYKYGK
+206 LDEIASKIVDNHGK
-220 DLESD
+220 NLEKNNS
-225 DPIFRDLTEKEIFSN
+225 IFRDFTEKEIFSN

-250 KFDVFTKEGTFYKNG
+250 KFDVFSKEGVFYKNG
-265 AIDNVLKTLE
+265 AIDNVLKKLK
-275 EKNLSYEKDGAVW
+275 EKDLSYEKDGAVW
-288 FKTSSLDKGE
+288 FKTSALGKEE
-298 DKVLVKSTGE
+298 DKVLVKSSGE

-322 IDRGFDLIVDI
+322 VDRGFDLIVDI

-354 KTDHIKVVIHQFV
+354 KTSHIKVVIHQFV
-367 TIKKGGEVVKMST
+367 TIKKGGEIVKMST

-387 LDELKEKLNP
+387 LDELKDQLSS

-441 LLKRYDLEISAKN
+441 LLTRYDKEISEKVKV
-454 DINYSLL
+454 DFTLL

-477 SKMEDVLHSLE
+477 NKMDDVLKSLE
-488 PRKIATYLEEVASA
+488 PRKIATYLEEVAAA
-502 YHKFYGNHKVINPQ
+502 YHKFYGNHKVINSQ
-516 NADLSLARKKLC
+516 NLDLSYARKKLC

-536 NGLSILGISA
+536 NGLTILGISA

>member
-1 MVRCKGGKNM
+1 MK
-11 NLKKLMNDF
+11 LKKMMNGF
-20 LQDYL
+20 LQDFL
-25 NQNKIKFSEWS
+25 TKNNIEFQDWS
-36 ININNQVGFGDYS
+36 INVNNQDGFGDYS

-57 NVLKKTPIE
+57 KKLKKTPIE
-66 IAKNIANHPN
+66 IANNIAEHKNHK
-76 VSENVFSLSASK
+76 SDIFKISASA
-88 PGFVN
+88 PGFIN
-93 FHVSNNYY
+93 FHISNNYY
-101 LEILKQIIS
+101 LGILNQILKDAK
-110 ESENFGKKIKLNKS
+110 NFGKKKKLNKS
-124 ANVEFVSSNPT
+124 ANVEFVSCNPT

-155 LTWSGYD
+155 LTWNGYD

-185 KYAQQIGKDVKMPE
+185 KYAQQIDKDVDMPE
-199 NGYVGTY
+199 NGYIGTY
-206 LDEIAEKIVYKYGK
+206 LDEIASKIVDNHGK
-220 DLESD
+220 NLEKNNS
-225 DPIFRDLTEKEIFSN
+225 IFRDFTEKEIFSN

-250 KFDVFTKEGTFYKNG
+250 KFDVFSKEGTFYKNG
-265 AIDNVLKTLE
+265 AIDNVLKKLK
-275 EKNLSYEKDGAVW
+275 EKDLTYEKDGAVW
-288 FKTSSLDKGE
+288 FKTSALGKEE
-298 DKVLVKSTGE
+298 DKVLVKSSGE

-322 IDRGFDLIVDI
+322 VDRGFDLIVDI

-354 KTDHIKVVIHQFV
+354 KTSHIKVVIHQFV
-367 TIKKGGEVVKMST
+367 TIKKGGEIVKMST

-387 LDELKEKLNP
+387 LDELKDQLSS

-441 LLKRYDLEISAKN
+441 LLTRYDKEISEKVKV
-454 DINYSLL
+454 DFTLL

-477 SKMEDVLHSLE
+477 NKMDEVLKSLE
-488 PRKIATYLEEVASA
+488 PRKIATYLEEVAAA
-502 YHKFYGNHKVINPQ
+502 YHKFYGNHKVINSQ
-516 NADLSLARKKLC
+516 NLDLSYARKKLC

-536 NGLSILGISA
+536 NGLTILGISA

>member
-1 MVRCKGGKNM
+1 MK
-11 NLKKLMNDF
+11 LKKLMHDF

-25 NQNKIKFSEWS
+25 DHNKIEFSEWS
-36 ININNQVGFGDYS
+36 VNVNNQEEFGDYS

-57 NVLKKTPIE
+57 KILKKAPIE
-66 IAKNIANHPN
+66 IAENIAIHPN
-76 VSENVFSLSASK
+76 ASENVFTLSASQ

-93 FHVSNNYY
+93 FHISNDYY
-101 LEILKQIIS
+101 LKILKQIIN
-110 ESENFGKKIKLNKS
+110 ESENFGRKKKLNKS

-155 LTWSGYD
+155 LTWNGYD

-185 KYAQQIGKDVKMPE
+185 KYAKQVGKDVEMPE

-206 LDEIAEKIVYKYGK
+206 LDEIAEKIVNEHGK

-225 DPIFRDLTEKEIFSN
+225 NPIFRDFTEKEIFAN
-240 IKNTLDSIGI
+240 IENTLKNLGI
-250 KFDVFTKEGTFYKNG
+250 KFDVFTKEGAFYKNG
-265 AIDNVLKTLE
+265 AIDNVLKILK

-288 FKTSSLDKGE
+288 FKTSSLNKEE
-298 DKVLVKSTGE
+298 DKVLVKSSGE

-322 IDRGFDLIVDI
+322 VDRGFDLIVDI

-367 TIKKGGEVVKMST
+367 TIKKGGEIVKMST

-387 LDELKEKLNP
+387 LDELKDELSS

-441 LLKRYDLEISAKN
+441 LLKRYDKDISTDSKI
-454 DINYSLL
+454 DYSLL
-461 KEKDEIALA
+461 KEQDEIALV

-477 SKMEDVLHSLE
+477 IKMEDVSHSLE
-488 PRKIATYLEEVASA
+488 PRKIATYLEEVAAA

-516 NADLSLARKKLC
+516 NTDLSSARKKLC

-536 NGLSILGISA
+536 SGLSILGISA

>member
-1 MVRCKGGKNM
+1 MK
-11 NLKKLMNDF
+11 LKKLMHDF

-25 NQNKIKFSEWS
+25 DQNKIEFSEWGV
-36 ININNQVGFGDYS
+36 NVNNQEGFGDYS

-57 NVLKKTPIE
+57 KILKKAPIE
-66 IAKNIANHPN
+66 IAENIAIHTNA
-76 VSENVFSLSASK
+76 SESVFTLSASQ

-93 FHVSNNYY
+93 FHISNDYY
-101 LEILKQIIS
+101 LKILKQIIN
-110 ESENFGKKIKLNKS
+110 ESENFGKKKKLNKS

-155 LTWSGYD
+155 LTWNGYN

-185 KYAQQIGKDVKMPE
+185 KYAKQVGRDVEMPE

-206 LDEIAEKIVYKYGK
+206 LDEIAEKIVNEHGK

-225 DPIFRDLTEKEIFSN
+225 NPIFRDFTEKEIFAN
-240 IKNTLDSIGI
+240 IENTLENLGI

-265 AIDNVLKTLE
+265 AIDNVLKILK

-288 FKTSSLDKGE
+288 FKTSSLNKEE
-298 DKVLVKSTGE
+298 DKVLVKSSGE

-322 IDRGFDLIVDI
+322 VDRGFDLIVDI

-354 KTDHIKVVIHQFV
+354 KTEHIKVVIHQFV
-367 TIKKGGEVVKMST
+367 TIKKGGEIVKMST

-387 LDELKEKLNP
+387 LDELKDELSS

-441 LLKRYDLEISAKN
+441 LLKRYDKEISTNSKI
-454 DINYSLL
+454 DYSLL
-461 KEKDEIALA
+461 KEKDEIALV

-477 SKMEDVLHSLE
+477 IKMEDVSHSLE
-488 PRKIATYLEEVASA
+488 PRKIATYLEEVAAA
-502 YHKFYGNHKVINPQ
+502 YHKFYGNHKVINSQ
-516 NADLSLARKKLC
+516 NTHLSSARKKLC

>member
-1 MVRCKGGKNM
+1 MK
-11 NLKKLMNDF
+11 LKKLMHDF

-25 NQNKIKFSEWS
+25 DQNKIEFSEWGV
-36 ININNQVGFGDYS
+36 NVNNQEGFGDYS

-57 NVLKKTPIE
+57 KILKKAPIE
-66 IAKNIANHPN
+66 IAKNITIHSNP
-76 VSENVFSLSASK
+76 SENVFTLSSSQ

-93 FHVSNNYY
+93 FHISNDYY
-101 LEILKQIIS
+101 LKILKQIIN
-110 ESENFGKKIKLNKS
+110 ESENFGKKKKLNKS

-155 LTWSGYD
+155 LTWNGYN

-185 KYAQQIGKDVKMPE
+185 KYAKQVGRDVEMPE

-206 LDEIAEKIVYKYGK
+206 LDEIAEKIVNEHGK

-225 DPIFRDLTEKEIFSN
+225 NPIFRDFTEKEIFAN
-240 IKNTLDSIGI
+240 IENTLENLGI

-265 AIDNVLKTLE
+265 AIDNVLKILK

-288 FKTSSLDKGE
+288 FKTSSLNKEE
-298 DKVLVKSTGE
+298 DKVLVKSSGE

-322 IDRGFDLIVDI
+322 VDRGFDLIVDI

-354 KTDHIKVVIHQFV
+354 KTEHIKVVIHQFV
-367 TIKKGGEVVKMST
+367 TIKKGGEIVKMST

-387 LDELKEKLNP
+387 LDELKDELSS

-441 LLKRYDLEISAKN
+441 LLKRYDKEISTDSKI
-454 DINYSLL
+454 DYSLL
-461 KEKDEIALA
+461 KEKDEIALV

-477 SKMEDVLHSLE
+477 VKMEDVLHSLE
-488 PRKIATYLEEVASA
+488 PRKIATYLEEVAAA
-502 YHKFYGNHKVINPQ
+502 YHKFYGNHKVINSQ
-516 NADLSLARKKLC
+516 NTHLSSARKKLC

>member
-1 MVRCKGGKNM
+1 MK
-11 NLKKLMNDF
+11 LKKLMHDF

-25 NQNKIKFSEWS
+25 DQNKIEFSEWS
-36 ININNQVGFGDYS
+36 VNVNNQEGFGDYS

-57 NVLKKTPIE
+57 KILKKSPIE
-66 IAKNIANHPN
+66 IAENIAIHSNA
-76 VSENVFSLSASK
+76 SENVFTLSASQ

-93 FHVSNNYY
+93 FHISNDYY
-101 LEILKQIIS
+101 LKILEQIIN
-110 ESENFGKKIKLNKS
+110 ESENFGKKKKLNKS

-155 LTWSGYD
+155 LTWNGYD

-185 KYAQQIGKDVKMPE
+185 KYAKQVGKDVEMPE

-206 LDEIAEKIVYKYGK
+206 LDEIAEKIINEHGK

-225 DPIFRDLTEKEIFSN
+225 NPIFRDFTEKEIFAN
-240 IKNTLDSIGI
+240 IENTLENLGI

-265 AIDNVLKTLE
+265 AIDNVLKILK

-288 FKTSSLDKGE
+288 FKTSSLNKDE
-298 DKVLVKSTGE
+298 DKVLVKSSGE

-322 IDRGFDLIVDI
+322 VDRGFDLIVDI

-354 KTDHIKVVIHQFV
+354 KTEHIKVVIHQFV
-367 TIKKGGEVVKMST
+367 TIKKGGEIVKMST

-387 LDELKEKLNP
+387 LDELKDELSS

-441 LLKRYDLEISAKN
+441 LLKRYDKEISIDSKI
-454 DINYSLL
+454 DYSLL
-461 KEKDEIALA
+461 KEKDEIALV

-477 SKMEDVLHSLE
+477 IKMEDVSHSLE
-488 PRKIATYLEEVASA
+488 PRKIATYLEEVAAA

-516 NADLSLARKKLC
+516 NTDLSSARKKLC

>member
-1 MVRCKGGKNM
+1 MKLKQHM
-11 NLKKLMNDF
+11 NNF
-20 LQDYL
+20 LQDFL
-25 NQNKIKFSEWS
+25 NKEKIEFRDW
-36 ININNQVGFGDYS
+36 NISVNNQEGYGDYS

-57 NVLKKTPIE
+57 KILKKSPIE
-66 IAKNIANHPN
+66 IAKKIAGHENKTKNI
-76 VSENVFSLSASK
+76 FTISASE
-88 PGFVN
+88 PGFIN
-93 FHVSNNYY
+93 FHISDIYY
-101 LEILKQIIS
+101 QEILNQIIN
-110 ESENFGKKIKLNKS
+110 EAENFGKKKKLNKS

-155 LTWSGYD
+155 LTWNGYD

-185 KYAQQIGKDVKMPE
+185 KYAQQIGRDVEIPE

-206 LDEIAEKIVYKYGK
+206 LDEIAKKIVDRYGK
-220 DLESD
+220 DLKDNNSV
-225 DPIFRDLTEKEIFSN
+225 FRDFTEKEIFTN
-240 IKNTLDSIGI
+240 IKSTLDSIGI

-265 AIDNVLKTLE
+265 AIKNVLEILK
-275 EKNLSYEKDGAVW
+275 EKDLSYEKDGAVW
-288 FKTSSLDKGE
+288 FKTSSLDKDE

-322 IDRGFDLIVDI
+322 VDRGFDLIVDI

-354 KTDHIKVVIHQFV
+354 KTDHIKVIIHQFV
-367 TIKKGGEVVKMST
+367 TIKKGGEIVKMST

-387 LDELKEKLNP
+387 LDELKDELSS

-441 LLKRYDLEISAKN
+441 LLKRYDKEISVDEKI
-454 DINYSLL
+454 DYTLL
-461 KEKDEIALA
+461 KEKDEIALI

-477 SKMEDVLHSLE
+477 NKMEEVSHSLE
-488 PRKIATYLEEVASA
+488 PRKIATYLEDVAGA
-502 YHKFYGNHKVINPQ
+502 YHKFYGNHKVINLE
-516 NADLSLARKKLC
+516 DLNLSFARKKLC
-528 EATKIILT
+528 EATKIILK

>member
-1 MVRCKGGKNM
+1 MK
-11 NLKKLMNDF
+11 LKKLMHDF

-25 NQNKIKFSEWS
+25 DQNKIEFSEWS
-36 ININNQVGFGDYS
+36 VNVNNQEGFGDYS

-57 NVLKKTPIE
+57 KILKKAPIE
-66 IAKNIANHPN
+66 IAENIAIHPN
-76 VSENVFSLSASK
+76 ASENVFTLSASQ

-93 FHVSNNYY
+93 FHISNDYY
-101 LEILKQIIS
+101 LKILKLIIN
-110 ESENFGKKIKLNKS
+110 ESENFGKKKKLNKS

-155 LTWSGYD
+155 LTWNGYD

-185 KYAQQIGKDVKMPE
+185 KYAKQVGKNVEMPE

-206 LDEIAEKIVYKYGK
+206 LDEIAEKIVNEHGK

-225 DPIFRDLTEKEIFSN
+225 NPIFRDFTEKEIFAN
-240 IKNTLDSIGI
+240 IENTLENLGI

-265 AIDNVLKTLE
+265 AIDNVLKILK

-288 FKTSSLDKGE
+288 FKTSSLNKEE
-298 DKVLVKSTGE
+298 DKVLVKSSGE

-322 IDRGFDLIVDI
+322 VDRGFDLIVDI

-354 KTDHIKVVIHQFV
+354 KTEHIKVVIHQFV
-367 TIKKGGEVVKMST
+367 TIKKGGEIVKMST

-387 LDELKEKLNP
+387 LDELKDELSS

-441 LLKRYDLEISAKN
+441 LLKRYDKEISTDSKI
-454 DINYSLL
+454 DYSLL
-461 KEKDEIALA
+461 QEKDEIALV

-477 SKMEDVLHSLE
+477 IKMEDVSHSLE
-488 PRKIATYLEEVASA
+488 PRKIATYLEEVAAA

-516 NADLSLARKKLC
+516 NTDLSSARKKLC

>member
-1 MVRCKGGKNM
+1 MK
-11 NLKKLMNDF
+11 LKKLMHDF

-25 NQNKIKFSEWS
+25 DQNKIEFSEWS
-36 ININNQVGFGDYS
+36 VNVNNQEGFGDYS

-57 NVLKKTPIE
+57 KILKKVPIE
-66 IAKNIANHPN
+66 IAENIAIHPN
-76 VSENVFSLSASK
+76 ASEDVFTLSASQ

-93 FHVSNNYY
+93 FHISDDYY
-101 LEILKQIIS
+101 LKILKKIIN
-110 ESENFGKKIKLNKS
+110 ESENFGKKKKLNKS

-143 RQAILGDMVSNI
+143 RQAILGDMISNI
-155 LTWSGYD
+155 LSWNGYN

-185 KYAQQIGKDVKMPE
+185 KYAKQVGKDVEIPV

-206 LDEIAEKIVYKYGK
+206 LDEIAEKIINEHGK

-225 DPIFRDLTEKEIFSN
+225 NPIFRDFTEKEIFAN
-240 IKNTLDSIGI
+240 IENTLENLGI

-265 AIDNVLKTLE
+265 AIDNVLKILK

-288 FKTSSLDKGE
+288 FKTSSLNKEE
-298 DKVLVKSTGE
+298 DKVLVKSSGE

-322 IDRGFDLIVDI
+322 VDRGFDLIVDI

-367 TIKKGGEVVKMST
+367 TIKKGGEIVKMST

-387 LDELKEKLNP
+387 LDELKDELSS

-441 LLKRYDLEISAKN
+441 LLKRYDKEISIDSK
-454 DINYSLL
+454 INYSLL
-461 KEKDEIALA
+461 KEKDEIALV

-477 SKMEDVLHSLE
+477 IKMEDVLHSLE
-488 PRKIATYLEEVASA
+488 PRKIATYLEEVAAA

-516 NADLSLARKKLC
+516 NTDLSSARKKLC
-528 EATKIILT
+528 EATKIILV

>member
-1 MVRCKGGKNM
+1 MK
-11 NLKKLMNDF
+11 LKKLMNDF
-20 LQDYL
+20 LQDYVK
-25 NQNKIKFSEWS
+25 QNKIEFSEWS
-36 ININNQVGFGDYS
+36 INVNNQEGFGDYS

-57 NVLKKTPIE
+57 KILKKSPIE
-66 IAKNIANHPN
+66 IAKDITNHPN
-76 VSENVFSLSASK
+76 VSGNIFTLSASK

-93 FHVSNNYY
+93 FHISNDYY
-101 LEILKQIIS
+101 LKILKQIIN
-110 ESENFGKKIKLNKS
+110 ESENFGRKKKLNKS

-155 LTWSGYD
+155 LTWNGYD

-185 KYAQQIGKDVKMPE
+185 KYAKHIGKEVEMPE

-206 LDEIAEKIVYKYGK
+206 LDEIAEKIVNEHGK

-225 DPIFRDLTEKEIFSN
+225 NPIFRDFTEKEIFAN
-240 IKNTLDSIGI
+240 IENTLKNLGI
-250 KFDVFTKEGTFYKNG
+250 KFDVFTKEGAFYKNG
-265 AIDNVLKTLE
+265 AIDNVLKILK

-288 FKTSSLDKGE
+288 FKTSGLNKEE
-298 DKVLVKSTGE
+298 DKVLVKSSGE

-322 IDRGFDLIVDI
+322 VDRGFDLIVDI

-345 ILGLKCLDK
+345 ILGLQCLDK
-354 KTDHIKVVIHQFV
+354 KTEHIKVVIHQFV
-367 TIKKGGEVVKMST
+367 TIKKGGEIVKMST

-387 LDELKEKLNP
+387 LDELKDELSS

-441 LLKRYDLEISAKN
+441 LLKRYDKDISTDSKI
-454 DINYSLL
+454 DYSLL
-461 KEKDEIALA
+461 KEQDEIALV

-477 SKMEDVLHSLE
+477 IKMEDVSHSLE
-488 PRKIATYLEEVASA
+488 PRKIATYLEEVAAA

-516 NADLSLARKKLC
+516 NTDLSSARKKLC

-536 NGLSILGISA
+536 SGLSILGISA